1 MGKTKIVISSDV
13 GFNGF
18 KTVVGEKSG
27 DDIIELFK
35 THNNSDIARYKGES
49 IINVVEDA
57 LYAEYTTATERRK
70 YVIGN
75 AAKDRYADQVAADD
89 IVSNFYTN
97 SEDAYTDY
105 KRFTT
110 QGMAITHLSVLNE
123 ALEKLAGISEKY
135 SDILIEPDKYE
146 LTIVVELPEAIAK
159 ENNYQSIIRDYI
171 TNPASSSQY
180 KVSIEGFDKVK
191 AVPEILQK
199 ANVVF
204 TSQVY
209 AAAVCEISSL
219 DYDENQVSS
228 EMLPMFVI
236 DGGGKT
242 VGIAT
247 ITKTFDLAEKRESN
261 RNYSITK
268 VCMYTSDVIYKEYNY
283 RIEPQLIESK
293 ATSKDMY
300 MIADANEA
308 GDYVEINV
316 KDIYEK
322 ELKKTIEGLYK
333 YVLDNYRSELFSAR
347 SYLFAGGAGEL
358 YFNDLS
364 KLINSNFKNA
374 TIEKKYILA
383 KGKYGREENGSIFSV
398 AIGGLVLANSV
409 VE

>member
-1 MGKTKIVISSDV
+1 MSS
-13 GFNGF
+13 FIF
-18 KTVVGEKSG
+18 QQKRAGE
-27 DDIIELFK
+27 D
-35 THNNSDIARYKGES
+35 T
-49 IINVVEDA
+49 

-135 SDILIEPDKYE
+135 SDIIIEPDKYE
-146 LTIVVELPEAIAK
+146 LTIVIELPEAIAK

-171 TNPASSSQY
+171 TNPASNSQY

-219 DYDENQVSS
+219 DYDEDKVSS
-228 EMLPMFVI
+228 EMLPMFVF

-268 VCMYTSDVIYKEYNY
+268 VCMNTSDVIYKEYNY

-364 KLINSNFKNA
+364 KLIKSNFKNA